1 MVFPAKTLAW
11 ERVALDIKMVQQR
24 EEVCP
29 LKANRQESCR
39 NYICMYVCMSTHKL
53 NLCIHM
59 YINICLDIHNVN
71 TLIRFR

>member
-1 MVFPAKTLAW
+1 MVFPVKTFAW

-24 EEVCP
+24 EEACP

-39 NYICMYVCMSTHKL
+39 NYICMDVCMSTHKL
-53 NLCIHM
+53 NLCIRT
-59 YINICLDIHNVN
+59 YIYICIDIHNVN